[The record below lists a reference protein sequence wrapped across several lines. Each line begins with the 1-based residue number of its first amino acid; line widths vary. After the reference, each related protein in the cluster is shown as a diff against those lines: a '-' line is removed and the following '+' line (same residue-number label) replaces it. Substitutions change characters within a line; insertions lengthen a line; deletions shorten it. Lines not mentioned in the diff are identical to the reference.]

1 MNPDDPTTR
10 PGAGEPMQTDELH
23 AFVDG
28 ALPPERHADVIHWLH
43 EHPEDLARVIGWT
56 QQQRALRALHRD
68 LDPGPVPPALERA
81 VRGAVQARPGP
92 HPWALA
98 ASLLVALGV
107 GAVAGA
113 IGLRALGSGGEP
125 AATAG
130 PRGSAVELAGG
141 APSFVREAAVAHA
154 VFTPEK
160 RHPVEVAA
168 SDQQHLVQWLSRRLG
183 QPLRAPDLQVQG
195 YQLLGGRLLPGDPS
209 PRAQFMYEDASG
221 RRVTLFVTVFAEGAS
236 PEETSFRS
244 ARAGTRESFYWIE
257 GRFGYALSAELPSA
271 DVQALAREVYRQLD
285 R

>member
-1 MNPDDPTTR
+1 MKTDDPSDRPGTGEPVPPDD
-10 PGAGEPMQTDELH
+10 LH

-28 ALPPERHADVIHWLH
+28 ELAPERHADVIHWLAR
-43 EHPEDLARVIGWT
+43 HPQDLARVIGWT
-56 QQQRALRALHRD
+56 QQRRALRALHRD
-68 LDPGPVPPALERA
+68 LDPGPTPSALERTVCGGGSA
-81 VRGAVQARPGP
+81 SPRSR
-92 HPWALA
+92 PWAMA
-98 ASLLVALGV
+98 ASVLVALGV

-113 IGLRALGSGGEP
+113 IGLRSLGPSAEP
-125 AATAG
+125 TDTAG
-130 PRGSAVELAGG
+130 PRSGALELAGG
-141 APSFVREAAVAHA
+141 APPFVREASVAHA

-160 RHPVEVAA
+160 RHPVEVAG

-221 RRVTLFVTVFAEGAS
+221 RRLTLFVTVFAEGAS

-244 ARAGTRESFYWIE
+244 ARAGPRESFYWIE
-257 GRFGYALSAELPSA
+257 GRFGYALSAELPPA
-271 DVQALAREVYRQLD
+271 DLQVLAREVYRQLD